1 MQPATACARFSDLD
15 TLCKVDISRAIYEHG
30 EKFGLPEG
38 FAWGCMVPGSDVHM
52 LASTRVYGANP
63 AIADDLT
70 HAEIEGRRQVRAIM
84 DILKHE
90 SPRSKL
96 SLQVLPS
103 RIGLR

>member
-63 AIADDLT
+63 APSAGHHGYSQARVAAKQAFPAGAPVAHRPALIASCQM
-70 HAEIEGRRQVRAIM
+70 R
-84 DILKHE
+84 
-90 SPRSKL
+90 L
-96 SLQVLPS
+96 STN
-103 RIGLR
+103 GG